1 MRYFSANK
9 LKSLFLLAVLSC
21 SNAQLLAMDLNGAVH
36 AALRNAPEIRK
47 TIANQNKLSQEAIA
61 DSQLPDPMFT
71 AGIMNLPTDS
81 FDFDQEPMTQIQIGL
96 QQSFPKGRSLKY
108 SREKKEHLALATK
121 QFEET
126 LKLQITK
133 NVRLAWFELLFWQKV
148 LEKTN
153 EQKKVF
159 ADLLDVTESLLANNK
174 AQQHDVI
181 RAQLELSE
189 LDVRITEVEKNID
202 VAKANLLRWIGQE
215 YRGQSYS
222 SLYPTLPQL
231 AEFKDLQIQLHEH
244 PILAA
249 DNATIASAKSNLK
262 WACEQYKPG
271 FTTGLAYGFR
281 QGRNIDDS
289 RRADF
294 VSMNVKMDLPFFR
307 ANRQDR
313 RVLASKES
321 LVETQEKQDI
331 DHKELLRTLEEEY
344 SKWKQFSS
352 NLTLYTNKLGPQA
365 KQYSQATMLAY
376 RNGNSDFATVARS
389 YVRELDTMIATV
401 KTRIDRDKAHINLL
415 YLMGNRENA

>member
-9 LKSLFLLAVLSC
+9 LKNLFLLTLLSC
-21 SNAQLLAMDLNGAVH
+21 SHAQLLAMDLNDAAH
-36 AALRNAPEIRK
+36 AALRNAPELRK
-47 TIANQNKLSQEAIA
+47 TIANQNKLALEAIA
-61 DSQLPDPMFT
+61 DSQLPDPMLT

-96 QQSFPKGRSLKY
+96 QQSFPKGKSLKY
-108 SREKKEHLALATK
+108 SRQKKEHLVLATK
-121 QFEET
+121 QLEET
-126 LKLQITK
+126 LRLQITK

-159 ADLLDVTESLLANNK
+159 VDLLDVTESLLANNK

-202 VAKANLLRWIGQE
+202 VAKANLIRWIGQE
-215 YRGQSYS
+215 YRGQLFS
-222 SLYPTLPQL
+222 SLYPTLPKL
-231 AEFKDLQIQLHEH
+231 AGFKDLQQQLHEH
-244 PILAA
+244 PILTAG
-249 DNATIASAKSNLK
+249 NAYISSAKSNLK

-281 QGRNIDDS
+281 QGRNTDNS

-294 VSMNVKMDLPFFR
+294 VSINVKMDLPIFVV
-307 ANRQDR
+307 NRQDR

-331 DHKELLRTLEEEY
+331 DRKELERTLEEEF
-344 SKWKQFSS
+344 SKWKQYSS
-352 NLTLYTNKLGPQA
+352 TLDMYTNKLGPQA

-389 YVRELDTMIATV
+389 YVRELDTMIATI
-401 KTRIDRDKAHINLL
+401 KARIDRDKAHINLL
-415 YLMGNRENA
+415 YLTGNSENA